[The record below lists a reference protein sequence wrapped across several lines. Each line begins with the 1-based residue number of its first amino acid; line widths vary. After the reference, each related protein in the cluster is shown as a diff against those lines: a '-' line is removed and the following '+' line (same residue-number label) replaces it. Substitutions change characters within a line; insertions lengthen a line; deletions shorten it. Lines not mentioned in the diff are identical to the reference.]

1 MKKITATLIA
11 SLFAGAA
18 FAQTPPPAPAAPAP
32 APMAAPAASAAT
44 PAPEAKHADKH
55 VTKAHAKKVKPAKAP
70 VEKDGAPVPPAPP
83 APPAPVK

>member
-32 APMAAPAASAAT
+32 APMVAPAASAAPAAT

-55 VTKAHAKKVKPAKAP
+55 VKKAHAKKVKPAKAP

-83 APPAPVK
+83 VK